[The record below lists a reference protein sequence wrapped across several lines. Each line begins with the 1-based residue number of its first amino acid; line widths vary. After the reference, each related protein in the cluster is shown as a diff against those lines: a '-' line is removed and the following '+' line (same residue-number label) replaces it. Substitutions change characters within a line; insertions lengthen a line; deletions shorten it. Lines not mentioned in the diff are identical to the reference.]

1 MPFQSEKQRR
11 YMWAKHPEIARR
23 WTKEYGSKVHGGK
36 KESSD
41 QSEPGKEASMN
52 FPERVVE
59 TLQISALAL
68 QKAEKEANEKTAA
81 VQRYTTKIA
90 AVVEKCVK
98 CGRIDDTKDEREK
111 LAAWLATPEGA
122 LEVIDKLAEHEV
134 DPPATAALGHQVDA
148 KGHPITNGTTKRASH
163 DSMNNP
169 YVGQRTGQE
178 PESWRRL
185 AAGLGIA

>member
-1 MPFQSEKQRR
+1 
-11 YMWAKHPEIARR
+11 
-23 WTKEYGSKVHGGK
+23 
-36 KESSD
+36 
-41 QSEPGKEASMN
+41 MN
-52 FPERVVE
+52 FPERVIE

-68 QKAEKEANEKTAA
+68 QKAEKEASDKVAA
-81 VQRYTTKIA
+81 EQRYATKIA
-90 AVVEKCVK
+90 AAVEKCVK

-148 KGHPITNGTTKRASH
+148 NGRPAGGTTKRASY
-163 DSMNNP
+163 DSINNP

-178 PESWRRL
+178 SESWRRL
-185 AAGLGIA
+185 AAGLGVA